1 MDAWDP
7 HHLRSLSPT
16 THSRIRHWRS
26 GGKVPSMGHDT
37 ALVATPLWHKT
48 LTHLATDPAL
58 PPKPRIATRRLRK
71 KKILPFH
78 PEKTSGLL
86 FITCCPASGAWC
98 GNPVVSVRGGG
109 ILACTTPS
117 PAETACAGA
126 RRAGAFQKK
135 YRAPSKPTTAPRHR
149 RRLASISVSILLCA
163 STIIDRT

>member
-98 GNPVVSVRGGG
+98 GNPVVSTRGGG
-109 ILACTTPS
+109 VLACTTPS
-117 PAETACAGA
+117 TAEIA
-126 RRAGAFQKK
+126 RAGAH
-135 YRAPSKPTTAPRHR
+135 RALDRSVSEEIPRAIEAYDRPTTPTSARFHLGEHSP
-149 RRLASISVSILLCA
+149 LCL
-163 STIIDRT
+163 DDH